1 MSELPG
7 HSAGSGRILPA
18 GRTVRCSSFLLDLAA
33 MLSPALPLSIIAAL
47 VGVAAVVYV
56 VVPVGFVAIWAWM
69 QIWQSMTGAS
79 FGKTVLGLRLVRA
92 ADYQPPGLVA
102 TLGRSLVF
110 VFTLGIAGL
119 PVLLGRGSGW
129 HDRVGRLIVLDV
141 ANGADPIGP
150 GLRGGLRRRRQPS
163 DVERF

>member
-7 HSAGSGRILPA
+7 HAAGSGRILPA

-47 VGVAAVVYV
+47 LGVAAVVYI

-79 FGKTVLGLRLVRA
+79 FGKAILGLRLVRA

-102 TLGRSLVF
+102 TLGRSLAF
-110 VFTLGIAGL
+110 VLTLGVAGL
-119 PVLLGRGSGW
+119 PVLLGDRQSGL
-129 HDRVGRLIVLDV
+129 HDRVSRLIVLDV
-141 ANGADPIGP
+141 VNGADPVGP
-150 GLRGGLRRRRQPS
+150 GLRRSLLRRRS
-163 DVERF
+163 D